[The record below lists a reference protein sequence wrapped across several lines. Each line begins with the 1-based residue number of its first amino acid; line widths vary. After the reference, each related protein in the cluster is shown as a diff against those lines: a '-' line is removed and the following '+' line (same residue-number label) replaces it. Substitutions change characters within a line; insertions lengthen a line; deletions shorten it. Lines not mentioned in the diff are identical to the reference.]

1 MKLSR
6 IALEE
11 FRKFR
16 QPMVLDGLQD
26 GLNLFVGANEAGKST
41 VASAI
46 RAAFLERY
54 STSKV
59 ADLAPRGESGARPSV
74 ELAFT
79 HAGHSYVLK
88 KQFLSRA
95 RCELLI
101 DDGAQRLDGEEAEN
115 ALAAL
120 LGFELPGRGQSKP
133 DLAGIP
139 GLLWIQQ
146 GDGHNLQEAAGHA
159 GAHLRDALTQL
170 SGELAASDGDRLF
183 ERVSSERAAL
193 LDARNGRPK
202 GAYKDAEDALARA
215 IAERDDCAAAMAQLN
230 TDVDRLAEL
239 RRDHERAQASQ
250 PWKDFEAR
258 AIEARARL
266 AALAKE
272 REAFDGLRREQTQA
286 AQTLS
291 LLQDQVRRD
300 QQDESDYQ
308 ALAQEAQA
316 ARARVDAAQAPQ
328 ARARQQ
334 REGHAAAVDA
344 ARLRVAA
351 VQAVADRRDLEHQ
364 LAQLNAEVERLDDA
378 LKAVTTLIEQ
388 GSTLK
393 AEALRIEIADGDI
406 DALRKGERE
415 LANLQVRQQAIATRL
430 SYQLEAGQ
438 AATLDGRML
447 AGADQ
452 VLLTSAADLDLPG
465 VGRFRIEP
473 GGQDLPALQRELAGV
488 QAAWAALL
496 ERLGVTA
503 LADAEQRHARYTAL
517 QRELD
522 GMRKTLAIHAPKGV
536 DVLRGQRDDAL
547 ARRVP
552 LQERLA
558 KLPAMAALGTVPS
571 DDDLPVAAQALREAE
586 ALAAQADASLTAAQ
600 RALDADSAR
609 AQLLEGQA
617 AARGAEL
624 QSAERAAQR
633 QARAG
638 RLAEVRSG
646 HDELDRRVREAQ
658 AALAAHRP
666 ELVEQDVQRY
676 EKSAAIERDAQHKR
690 HGEILQLQGKL
701 DQAGAQG
708 LGERLSEAAA
718 ACERLERRRDD
729 FARRAAALELLL
741 TLLTDK
747 RAAATQRLQAPL
759 ARRLNHYLAL
769 LFPEAALR
777 LDDALLPTA
786 LRRGEGEDLLE
797 ALSFGTREQLGILAR
812 FAYADLLREAGRPTL
827 LVLDDALVHTDDARR
842 DFMKRALFDAATRHQ
857 ILMFTCHGDAW
868 RDMGVEQRRIGGA

>member
-16 QPMVLDGLQD
+16 QPLSLDGLQD
-26 GLNLFVGANEAGKST
+26 GLNLFVGPNEAGKST
-41 VASAI
+41 VAAAI

-79 HAGHSYVLK
+79 HAGRDYVLK

-120 LGFELPGRGQSKP
+120 LGFELSGRGQSKP

-146 GDGHNLQEAAGHA
+146 GDGQNLQEAAGFA
-159 GAHLRDALTQL
+159 GTHLRDALTQL
-170 SGELAASDGDRLF
+170 SGELASGDGDRLF
-183 ERVSSERAAL
+183 ERVSAERGAL

-202 GAYKDAEDALARA
+202 GAYKEAEDALARA
-215 IAERDDCAAAMAQLN
+215 VAEREECAQAMAQLN
-230 TDVDRLAEL
+230 ADVDRLAEL
-239 RRDHERAQASQ
+239 RREHERAQVAE
-250 PWKDFEAR
+250 PWKDFDAK
-258 AIEARARL
+258 AAQARARL

-272 REAFDGLRREQTQA
+272 RDAFEGLRREQAQA
-286 AQTLS
+286 AQTLA

-300 QQDESDYQ
+300 QQDESEHQ
-308 ALAQEAQA
+308 ALVQEARVASLRLEAAQGA
-316 ARARVDAAQAPQ
+316 LARAQQHGQAQS
-328 ARARQQ
+328 
-334 REGHAAAVDA
+334 AAVDA
-344 ARLRVAA
+344 ARLRVAS
-351 VQAVADRRDLEHQ
+351 VQTVADRRDLDRQ
-364 LAQLNAEVERLDDA
+364 LAQLSPEIERLDSA
-378 LKAVTTLIEQ
+378 LKEVTTLIGQ
-388 GSTLK
+388 GSALK
-393 AEALRIEIADGDI
+393 SEAVRLEIADADIEALRKAG
-406 DALRKGERE
+406 RE
-415 LANLQVRQQAIATRL
+415 LGNLQLQQQAIATRL
-430 SYQLEAGQ
+430 SYRLDAGRQ
-438 AATLDGRML
+438 ALLDGRTL
-447 AGADQ
+447 TGTDE
-452 VLLTSAADLDLPG
+452 VLLTAAAELDLPG

-473 GGQDLPALQRELAGV
+473 GGQDLPALKRDLEQAQAAYAVLLKRAGV
-488 QAAWAALL
+488 
-496 ERLGVTA
+496 ET
-503 LADAEQRHARYTAL
+503 LAEAEQRHARYTSL
-517 QRELD
+517 LRELD
-522 GMRKTLAIHAPKGV
+522 GMRKTLSIHAPKGV
-536 DVLRGQRDDAL
+536 DALRNQRDEAL
-547 ARRVP
+547 ARQAQ

-558 KLPAMAALGTVPS
+558 KLPAAPETG
-571 DDDLPVAAQALREAE
+571 DDDLPAAVQALREAE
-586 ALAAQADASLTAAQ
+586 AVAAQAGKTLAAAQ
-600 RALDADSAR
+600 RALDADAAR

-617 AARGAEL
+617 TARGAEL
-624 QSAERAAQR
+624 QSPDRAAQR
-633 QARAG
+633 QSRAG

-646 HDELDRRVREAQ
+646 HDQLELRVREAQ
-658 AALAAHRP
+658 AALAEHRP
-666 ELVEQDVQRY
+666 ELAEQDVQRY
-676 EKSAAIERDAQHKR
+676 EKSASIERDAQHKR
-690 HGEILQLQGKL
+690 HGDILQLQGKL

-708 LGERLSEAAA
+708 LGERLSEADAA
-718 ACERLERRRDD
+718 SERLERRRDE

-741 TLLTDK
+741 KLLNDK

-777 LDDALLPTA
+777 LDETLLPTA
-786 LRRGEGEDLLE
+786 LRRGDGEDLLD

-857 ILMFTCHGDAW
+857 ILMFTCHGEAW
-868 RDMGVEQRRIGGA
+868 RDMGVEQRRIGGSF